1 MADSKLSSDSKKPRT
16 APKQQRQ
23 RELIKATIR
32 SIATHGLAATTI
44 ATVARE
50 AKLSQGIINLH
61 FQSKQ
66 RLLVATLEHL
76 SNEYRDTWRR
86 ADADAGS
93 GCAQRLQALAHVDFE
108 RPICERNKL
117 AVWFAFWGES
127 KSRPIYRKL
136 CSEIDDEYRATVAEV
151 CRELII
157 EGGYDHDWRTVAR
170 GLSSMGGGLWLS
182 MLMDAGRLDREGA
195 KIVIDDYLAGMFPKH
210 FSSAGASQ

>member
-1 MADSKLSSDSKKPRT
+1 MVDSKKPRT

-23 RELIKATIR
+23 QELIKATIR
-32 SIATHGLAATTI
+32 SIARHGLAATTI

-76 SNEYRDTWRR
+76 STEYRDSWQR
-86 ADADAGS
+86 AYADAGTD
-93 GCAQRLQALAHVDFE
+93 CVDRLRTLAHVDFE
-108 RPICERNKL
+108 KPICERNKL

-136 CSEIDDEYRATVAEV
+136 CSQIDDEYRATVAEV
-151 CRELII
+151 CRQLIG
-157 EGGYDHDWRTVAR
+157 EGGYDHDWRTVSRA
-170 GLSSMGGGLWLS
+170 LSSMGSGLWLS
-182 MLMDAGRLDREGA
+182 MLMDAGRLDRDGA
-195 KIVIDDYLAGMFPKH
+195 KQVIDDYLAGMFPTH
-210 FSSAGASQ
+210 FSSSGANR